1 MTEEQMLARAA
12 DQAWSRLQQAYELEN
27 QVFERTPAIDLFND
41 DLERFKVITR
51 HIAECERIWR
61 RTAET
66 LAKHRKSLAD
76 SAPLLTP
83 APDPRPET
91 PPPPQRALAASATW
105 DNETTPP
112 RFALPGLCSTASP
125 CTARASTT

>member
-1 MTEEQMLARAA
+1 M
-12 DQAWSRLQQAYELEN
+12 
-27 QVFERTPAIDLFND
+27 
-41 DLERFKVITR
+41 R

-61 RTAET
+61 RASEA
-66 LAKHRKSLAD
+66 LAKHRKSVAESDVRAANVSEWPAEAELRPD
-76 SAPLLTP
+76 SPNHSFPL
-83 APDPRPET
+83 
-91 PPPPQRALAASATW
+91 TW